1 MVGEHM
7 VERIVRRQVWR
18 RASIAVVALWGVG
31 CGSLLDVDDPTVV
44 TPEQLQGPT
53 GVSTISAGI
62 IGDFQ
67 DAYDD
72 AVFVMGILT
81 DEYVLSGSGSQALD
95 HRFPEVGDFRSPRA
109 FERIQVTRQ
118 SAEDA
123 TTAFED
129 ALGDPDFADVRDDVL
144 EALVLAKFYGGYT
157 LVLQASG
164 WCQSILESKGVPLLS
179 DAAHERAI
187 GLFQEAQQRA
197 SDAGRQDIIT
207 ASQVGMARSRLWQKD
222 YSGAAS
228 LAQSVPSDFV
238 YVAEYSENDPA
249 QYNLIY
255 GETHGVGFF
264 RRFTVGDGTAHKHAF
279 EKYPFFDEW
288 LRQGLI
294 RRGDAGAG
302 EVAMDPEVPLVL
314 QLLYDNQG
322 GTMVLASGWEARM
335 IEAEALLRAG
345 SLAAAED
352 MINTLLTADQSINP
366 MKLVNPK
373 LPLVPFE
380 PVDFTGDLMQDLPE
394 LGRARASGLWMTGS
408 RMTTL
413 RRFLDDGLDLY
424 PVKPL
429 GGTATCFPMPLDEQ
443 LNNPN
448 VDGPYPS

>member
-1 MVGEHM
+1 MVGERI

-18 RASIAVVALWGVG
+18 RASIAVVALLGVG
-31 CGSLLDVDDPTVV
+31 CDSLLDVNDPTVV
-44 TPEQLQGPT
+44 TPEQLEGPT

-72 AVFVMGILT
+72 AVFVGGILT

-109 FERIQVTRQ
+109 FERIQVARQ

-123 TTAFED
+123 TTNFEE
-129 ALGDPDFADVRDDVL
+129 ALDDPDFADVRDDVL
-144 EALVLAKFYGGYT
+144 EALVLAKFYGAYT
-157 LVLQASG
+157 LVVQASS
-164 WCQSILESKGVPLLS
+164 WCQSVLEPKGVPLLS
-179 DAAHERAI
+179 DAAHEVAI
-187 GLFQEAQQRA
+187 GLFVEAQQRA
-197 SDAGRQDIIT
+197 GEAGRQDIFT

-222 YSGAAS
+222 YSVAAS

-238 YVAEYSENDPA
+238 YVSEYSGNDPQ

-288 LRQGLI
+288 LRQGLV
-294 RRGDAGAG
+294 RRGDAAAG

-314 QLLYDNQG
+314 QLLYDGQG
-322 GTMVLASGWEARM
+322 ANMVLASGWEARM

-366 MKLVNPK
+366 MKQVNPK

-408 RMTTL
+408 RHTTL

-429 GGTATCFPMPLDEQ
+429 GGNAVCFPMPLDEQ